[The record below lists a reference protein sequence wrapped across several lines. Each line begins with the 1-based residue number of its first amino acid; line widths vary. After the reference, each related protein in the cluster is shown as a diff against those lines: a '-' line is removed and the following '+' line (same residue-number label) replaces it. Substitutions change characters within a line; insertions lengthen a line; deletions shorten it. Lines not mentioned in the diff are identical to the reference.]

1 MAQDQHNRPA
11 CAQFSMDK
19 IQIFR
24 LNSCRHLFQRHPGE
38 LDAAQEIRAQP
49 LKMAKHKATQFPR
62 RFFVSKCDCN
72 VALCQAWIF
81 SGNDPGTKAEKFSKN
96 EENRHW

>member
-1 MAQDQHNRPA
+1 MAQDQHNRTA

-19 IQIFR
+19 IQIFP
-24 LNSCRHLFQRHPGE
+24 LNSCRHFFQRHAGE

-49 LKMAKHKATQFPR
+49 PKMATHKATQFSR
-62 RFFVSKCDCN
+62 RLFISKCDGN
-72 VALCQAWIF
+72 VALCQASIF

-96 EENRHW
+96 EENRQW